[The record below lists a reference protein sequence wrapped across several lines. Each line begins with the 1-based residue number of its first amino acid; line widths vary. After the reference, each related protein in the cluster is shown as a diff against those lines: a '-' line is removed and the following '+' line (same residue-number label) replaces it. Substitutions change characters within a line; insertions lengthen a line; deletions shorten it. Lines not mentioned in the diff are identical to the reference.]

1 MELSTATLKERILNA
16 KNIDIYLDDNEENML
31 DVTLSEYLNQLL
43 VQKDLKLPD
52 VIRES
57 GLVKSYVHQI
67 FNGERRPSRDKLI
80 ALAFGMGIN
89 VEETQRMLKLG
100 GCSDL
105 YARKKRDAL
114 ILFNIQHGK
123 SIDETDAELYK
134 RGLDTLLSRDG

>member
-1 MELSTATLKERILNA
+1 MELSTATLKERVLNTE
-16 KNIDIYLDDNEENML
+16 NIDIYLDDNEENML

-52 VIRES
+52 VIRKS

-114 ILFNIQHGK
+114 ILFNLQHGK

>member
-1 MELSTATLKERILNA
+1 MEISTATLHKKILETE
-16 KNIDIYLDDNEENML
+16 NIDGYLDDNEKNML

-43 VQKDLKLPD
+43 AKKGLILAK
-52 VIRES
+52 VIRKS

-67 FNGERRPSRDKLI
+67 FNGEKRPSRDKLI
-80 ALAFGMGIN
+80 ALAFGMDLN
-89 VEETQRMLKLG
+89 VEETQRMLRLG